1 MYSHTASSVSRRGS
15 ARPMLQAA
23 SRDEIA
29 TFQLNRLRNG
39 LRRALPG
46 NAFYQRRLG
55 DLARQPLADFA
66 DFASLPFTTK
76 ADLVRDQSEIRR
88 MAAT

>member
-1 MYSHTASSVSRRGS
+1 
-15 ARPMLQAA
+15 MLQAA

-29 TFQLNRLRNG
+29 NFQLNRLRNG

-76 ADLVRDQSEIRR
+76 ADLVARPEREPSLRHEPELP
-88 MAAT
+88 TT